1 VVGSLLTIACCYWQD
16 FPEGE
21 PTLGAEYV
29 RRLRNGV
36 SRNLPLPYRFVCFA
50 DRELYI
56 DGIEV
61 RKLTSRHWKRNLPKT
76 FVYSPDAGLEGRVL
90 LFDLDNVITGD
101 LSDMA
106 AYDGPLCVR
115 GRFQNTK
122 PRLPDGD
129 MISFEAGSDMARHLW
144 GKANDGEVI
153 RHSKE
158 GREREF
164 IAWAAPQADHWQDVC
179 PGQVVSYRL
188 QCKGRL
194 PKGARVVSCHGRPRP
209 HEIKEAFIAE
219 NWR

>member
-1 VVGSLLTIACCYWQD
+1 MELTIACCLWND
-16 FPEGE
+16 FPDAGWSE
-21 PTLGAEYV
+21 EYV
-29 RRLRNGV
+29 RRLRDGV
-36 SRNLPLPYRFVCFA
+36 SRNLPLAHRFVCFA
-50 DRELYI
+50 DRQLYI

-61 RKLTSRHWKRNLPKT
+61 RKLNPPHWRRNLPKT
-76 FVYSPDAGLEGRVL
+76 FIYSPEAELKGRVL
-90 LFDLDNVITGD
+90 LFDLDNVIVGD

-115 GRFQNTK
+115 GRLQRT

-129 MISFEAGSDMARHLW
+129 MISFEAGSETAKHLW
-144 GKANDGEVI
+144 EKANDGEVI
-153 RHSKE
+153 KHSKD

-164 IAWAAPQADHWQDVC
+164 IAWAAPKADHWQDIC

-188 QCKGRL
+188 QCKGHL

-209 HEIKEAFIAE
+209 HEIGERFIAE